1 MNSTRVEE
9 VAALRAQKKLDRQ
22 VEEDAALAKAEAET
36 KAHEASM
43 ARIAKKMASL
53 AGDVGT
59 ITSEPAAE
67 EPAAPPPAQEL
78 PPVKPKKVAKKA
90 AKKVAK
96 KAAKKVAKKVAKTK
110 PNTSVRSK
118 GSKRKK

>member
-1 MNSTRVEE
+1 MNSSRVEE

-22 VEEDAALAKAEAET
+22 AEENAALAKAEAET

-67 EPAAPPPAQEL
+67 EPAALPPAQEL
-78 PPVKPKKVAKKA
+78 PPAKPKP
-90 AKKVAK
+90 VAK